1 MSDASSQPSVGSEP
15 LLFSFNDLGSRRV
28 IADFSAGYLS
38 SDGGMLFLRQI
49 DEGLGISRSLA
60 RCFSDAR
67 NPLFIEHSVREL
79 VAQRLLGLAAGYED
93 LNDHNLL
100 RLDPLFAVAVG
111 KEDPLGSKRAPEDQ
125 GKALA
130 SASTLNRLELGNNKN
145 SRCHKISANHEAIED
160 NLLGM
165 GVRCLPRHSLEV
177 VLDLDTTDDPLH
189 GHQEGRFFHGFYGC
203 YCYLPL
209 FAFVGSVP
217 LWAQLRTS
225 EGDAARGAVDAL
237 KKLVAAVRKRCR
249 KARII
254 VRADSGFCREE
265 IMAWCETQQPV
276 VYYCLGLARNS
287 RLGELIDEKFARV
300 RESAIL
306 CGGVARGFTEFQYQT
321 LKSWTRSRRVIAK
334 VEVLQ
339 EKDNPRFIVT
349 NLPAEGFEN
358 QQQQSVDRF
367 GAQKCYEDFYCAR
380 GDMENQIKQQYLD
393 LEADRTSSHWMASN
407 QLRLWFSAF
416 ALLIFQRLRTLA
428 LAGTQLAKATA
439 GTIRQRLLKIG
450 ALVTVSTRRVYV
462 RLASA
467 FPLQKLFAQV
477 HRALMGLVAE
487 DG

>member
-1 MSDASSQPSVGSEP
+1 MSTPSLQPSVCSEP

-38 SDGGMLFLRQI
+38 SDGGMLLLRQI

-60 RCFSDAR
+60 RCFDDAR
-67 NPLFIEHSVREL
+67 NPLLIEHSVREL
-79 VAQRLLGLAAGYED
+79 VAQRLLGMAAGYED

-111 KEDPLGSKRAPEDQ
+111 KEDPLGSGRAEKDQ

-130 SASTLNRLELGNNKN
+130 SAPTLNRLELGNNKN
-145 SRCHKISANHEAIED
+145 TPCHKISADHEAIEED
-160 NLLGM
+160 LLRM
-165 GVRCLPRHSLEV
+165 GVRCLPKHSLEV
-177 VLDLDTTDDPLH
+177 VIDLDTTDDPLH

-225 EGDAARGAVDAL
+225 DGDAAHGAVDAL
-237 KKLVAAVRKRCR
+237 KKIVAAVRKRCP

-254 VRADSGFCREE
+254 VRADSGFCRQEL
-265 IMAWCETQQPV
+265 MAWCETQQPV

-287 RLGELIDEKFARV
+287 RLRELIDEKFARV

-321 LKSWTRSRRVIAK
+321 LKSLTRSRRVIAK
-334 VEVLQ
+334 AEILQ
-339 EKDNPRFIVT
+339 DKDNPRFIVT
-349 NLPAEGFEN
+349 NLPAEGFED
-358 QQQQSVDRF
+358 QQQSADRF
-367 GAQKCYEDFYCAR
+367 CAQKCYEDFYCAR

-416 ALLIFQRLRTLA
+416 ALLLFQRLRTLG
-428 LAGTQLAKATA
+428 LQGTELAKATA

-477 HRALMGLVAE
+477 HRALAGLVAE

>member
-1 MSDASSQPSVGSEP
+1 MSNPSPQPSVGSEP

-28 IADFSAGYLS
+28 MADFSAGYLS

-49 DEGLGISRSLA
+49 DEGLGLSRSLA

-93 LNDHNLL
+93 LNDHHLL

-111 KEDPLGSKRAPEDQ
+111 KEDPLGSERAPEDQ

-130 SASTLNRLELGNNKN
+130 SPSTLNRLELGNNKN
-145 SRCHKISANHEAIED
+145 TCCHKISANHETIED
-160 NLLGM
+160 NLLLM
-165 GVRCLPRHSLEV
+165 GVRCLPKHSLEV
-177 VLDLDTTDDPLH
+177 VIDLDTTDDPLH

-217 LWAQLRTS
+217 LWAQLRS
-225 EGDAARGAVDAL
+225 SDGDVARGAVDAL
-237 KKLVAAVRKRCR
+237 KKIVAAVRKRCR

-254 VRADSGFCREE
+254 LRADSGFCREE
-265 IMAWCETQQPV
+265 LMAWCETQQPV

-287 RLGELIDEKFARV
+287 RLRELIDEKFARV

-321 LKSWTRSRRVIAK
+321 LKSWTCSRRVIAK
-334 VEVLQ
+334 AEVLQ
-339 EKDNPRFIVT
+339 DKDNPRFIVT
-349 NLPAEGFEN
+349 NLPAEGFED
-358 QQQQSVDRF
+358 QEQSPDRF
-367 GAQKCYEDFYCAR
+367 CAQKCYENFYCAR

-407 QLRLWFSAF
+407 QLRLWLSAF
-416 ALLIFQRLRTLA
+416 ALLLFQRLRTLA
-428 LAGTQLAKATA
+428 LRGTELANATA

-467 FPLQKLFAQV
+467 FPLQNLFAQV
-477 HRALMGLVAE
+477 HRALAGLVAE

>member
-1 MSDASSQPSVGSEP
+1 MSVSSFQSSQVPEP
-15 LLFSFNDLGSRRV
+15 LLFNNLASRQV
-28 IADFSAGYLS
+28 LSDFSAGHLS
-38 SDGGMLFLRQI
+38 SDGGILLLRQI
-49 DEGLGISRSLA
+49 DEGLGISRKLA
-60 RCFSDAR
+60 NCFRDQR
-67 NPLFIEHSVREL
+67 NPLFIEHSLREL

-111 KEDPLGSKRAPEDQ
+111 KEDPLGVNRAAQDQ

-130 SASTLNRLELGNNKN
+130 SASTLNRLELGNNRN
-145 SRCHKISANHEAIED
+145 TRCHKISADHEAIED
-160 NLLGM
+160 TLLLM
-165 GVRCLPRHSLEV
+165 GVRCLSKDSREV
-177 VLDLDTTDDPLH
+177 VIDLDATDDPLH
-189 GHQEGRFFHGFYGC
+189 GHQEGRFFHGFYGS

-225 EGDAARGAVDAL
+225 DGDVARGAVEAL
-237 KKLVAAVRKRCR
+237 KKIVVALRKRCP

-265 IMAWCETQQPV
+265 IMAWCEAQEPRV
-276 VYYCLGLARNS
+276 HYCLGLARNR
-287 RLGELIDEKFARV
+287 RLVELVEEKFARV

-306 CGGVARGFTEFQYQT
+306 CGGVARGFTEFPYQT
-321 LKSWTRSRRVIAK
+321 LKSWTRPRRVIAK
-334 VEVLQ
+334 AEVLQ
-339 EKDNPRFIVT
+339 DKDNPRFIVT
-349 NLPAEGFEN
+349 DLPVNGFED
-358 QQQQSVDRF
+358 QQPQCVDRF
-367 GAQKCYEDFYCAR
+367 CAQKCYEDFYCAR

-393 LEADRTSSHWMASN
+393 LDADRTSTHWMASN
-407 QLRLWFSAF
+407 QLRLWLSTF

-428 LAGTQLAKATA
+428 LQGTQLAKATA

-450 ALVTVSTRRVYV
+450 AMVTVSTRRVYV

-467 FPLQKLFAQV
+467 FPLQNIFVQAHQ
-477 HRALMGLVAE
+477 ALAALAPE

>member
-1 MSDASSQPSVGSEP
+1 MSTASPLAATLIEP
-15 LLFSFNDLGSRRV
+15 LLFNNLASRQV
-28 IADFSAGYLS
+28 VADFTAGHVS
-38 SDGGMLFLRQI
+38 TDGGMLLLRQI

-60 RCFSDAR
+60 GCFGDHR
-67 NPLFIEHSVREL
+67 NPLFTEHSVREL

-111 KEDPLGSKRAPEDQ
+111 KEDPLGTGRAPQDQ

-130 SASTLNRLELGNNKN
+130 SASSLNRLELGNNKN
-145 SRCHKISANHEAIED
+145 TRCHKISANHEAIKD
-160 NLLGM
+160 DLLRM
-165 GVRCLPRHSLEV
+165 GVRCLPKHSLEV
-177 VLDLDTTDDPLH
+177 VIDLDATDDPLH

-209 FAFVGSVP
+209 CAFVGSVP

-225 EGDAARGAVDAL
+225 DGDAARGAVDAL
-237 KKLVAAVRKRCR
+237 KKIVAAVRKRCR

-265 IMAWCETQQPV
+265 IMVWCEEEQPV

-287 RLGELIDEKFARV
+287 RLRELIDEKFARV

-334 VEVLQ
+334 AEVLQ
-339 EKDNPRFIVT
+339 DKDNPRFIVT
-349 NLPAEGFEN
+349 NLPAKGFD
-358 QQQQSVDRF
+358 QDPDSLDRF
-367 GAQKCYEDFYCAR
+367 GAQKCYEMLYCAR

-407 QLRLWFSAF
+407 QLRLWFSVF
-416 ALLIFQRLRTLA
+416 ALLLFQRLRTLA
-428 LAGTQLAKATA
+428 LQGTELANATA

-450 ALVTVSTRRVYV
+450 ALVRVSTRRVYV

-477 HRALMGLVAE
+477 HRALAGLVAE
-487 DG
+487 EG

>member
-1 MSDASSQPSVGSEP
+1 MSTPSPQPSVCSEP
-15 LLFSFNDLGSRRV
+15 LLFSFNDLGSRQV

-60 RCFSDAR
+60 RCFYDAR
-67 NPLFIEHSVREL
+67 NPLLIEHSVREL
-79 VAQRLLGLAAGYED
+79 VAQRLLGMAAGYED
-93 LNDHNLL
+93 LNDHHLL

-111 KEDPLGSKRAPEDQ
+111 KEDPLGSGRAPEDQ

-145 SRCHKISANHEAIED
+145 TRCHKISADHEAIED
-160 NLLGM
+160 TLLRM
-165 GVRCLPRHSLEV
+165 GVRCLSKDSLEV
-177 VLDLDTTDDPLH
+177 VIDLDTTDDPLH

-209 FAFVGSVP
+209 LAFVGPVP
-217 LWAQLRTS
+217 LWAQLRSS
-225 EGDAARGAVDAL
+225 EGDAAHGAVDAL
-237 KKLVAAVRKRCR
+237 KKIVAAVRKRCP

-254 VRADSGFCREE
+254 VRADSSFCREE
-265 IMAWCETQQPV
+265 LMAWCETQEPV
-276 VYYCLGLARNS
+276 VHYCLGLARNS
-287 RLGELIDEKFARV
+287 RLRELIEQKFARV

-334 VEVLQ
+334 AEVLQ
-339 EKDNPRFIVT
+339 DKDNPRFIVT
-349 NLPAEGFEN
+349 NLPAEGFAD
-358 QQQQSVDRF
+358 QQCDRF
-367 GAQKCYEDFYCAR
+367 CAQKCYEDFYCAR

-416 ALLIFQRLRTLA
+416 ALLLFQRLRTLA
-428 LAGTQLAKATA
+428 LGGTELAKATA

-477 HRALMGLVAE
+477 HRALAGLVAE

>member
-1 MSDASSQPSVGSEP
+1 MRAWASRAAWLVAFAIP
-15 LLFSFNDLGSRRV
+15 
-28 IADFSAGYLS
+28 
-38 SDGGMLFLRQI
+38 
-49 DEGLGISRSLA
+49 
-60 RCFSDAR
+60 R
-67 NPLFIEHSVREL
+67 NPLFTEHSVREL

-111 KEDPLGSKRAPEDQ
+111 KEDPLGSRRAPQDQ

-145 SRCHKISANHEAIED
+145 TRCHKISADHEAIED
-160 NLLGM
+160 TLLRK
-165 GVRCLPRHSLEV
+165 GVRCLPKESLEV
-177 VLDLDTTDDPLH
+177 VIDLDTTDDPLH

-225 EGDAARGAVDAL
+225 DGDAARGAVDAL
-237 KKLVAAVRKRCR
+237 KKIVAAVRKRCP
-249 KARII
+249 KAHII

-265 IMAWCETQQPV
+265 IMAWCETQQPA

-287 RLGELIDEKFARV
+287 RLVELIDEKFARV

-334 VEVLQ
+334 AEVLQ
-339 EKDNPRFIVT
+339 DKDNPRFIVS
-349 NLPAEGFEN
+349 NLPAKGFD
-358 QQQQSVDRF
+358 QDPDSLDRF
-367 GAQKCYEDFYCAR
+367 GAQKCYEMLYCAR

-393 LEADRTSSHWMASN
+393 LEADRTSTHWMASN

-416 ALLIFQRLRTLA
+416 ALLLIQRLRTLA
-428 LAGTQLAKATA
+428 LRGTQLANATA

-450 ALVTVSTRRVYV
+450 AMVTVSTRRVYV

-467 FPLQKLFAQV
+467 FPLQSLFAQA
-477 HRALMGLVAE
+477 HRALAGLVVE

>member
-1 MSDASSQPSVGSEP
+1 MPTASPQPLTALIEP
-15 LLFSFNDLGSRRV
+15 LLFNSLASRQV
-28 IADFSAGYLS
+28 VTDFSAGHVS
-38 SDGGMLFLRQI
+38 SDGGMLLLRQI

-60 RCFSDAR
+60 GCFRDHR
-67 NPLFIEHSVREL
+67 NPLFTEHSVREL

-111 KEDPLGSKRAPEDQ
+111 KEDPLGSRRAPQDQ

-145 SRCHKISANHEAIED
+145 TRCHKISADHEAIED
-160 NLLGM
+160 TLLLKGA
-165 GVRCLPRHSLEV
+165 RCLPKDSLEV
-177 VLDLDTTDDPLH
+177 IIDLDTTDDPLH

-225 EGDAARGAVDAL
+225 QGDAARGAVDAL
-237 KKLVAAVRKRCR
+237 KKIVSAVRKRCP
-249 KARII
+249 KAHII

-265 IMAWCETQQPV
+265 IMAWCETQQPA

-287 RLGELIDEKFARV
+287 RLVELIDEKFARV

-334 VEVLQ
+334 AEVLQ
-339 EKDNPRFIVT
+339 DKDNPRFIVS
-349 NLPAEGFEN
+349 NLPAKGFD
-358 QQQQSVDRF
+358 QDPDSLDRF
-367 GAQKCYEDFYCAR
+367 GAQKCYEMLYCAR

-393 LEADRTSSHWMASN
+393 LEADRTSTHWMASN
-407 QLRLWFSAF
+407 QLRLWLSAF
-416 ALLIFQRLRTLA
+416 ALLLIQRLRTLA
-428 LAGTQLAKATA
+428 LRGTQLANATA

-450 ALVTVSTRRVYV
+450 AMVTVSTRRVYV

-467 FPLQKLFAQV
+467 FPLQSLFAQA
-477 HRALMGLVAE
+477 HRALAGLVVE

>member
-1 MSDASSQPSVGSEP
+1 MSTASPLAATLIEP
-15 LLFSFNDLGSRRV
+15 LLFNNLASRQV
-28 IADFSAGYLS
+28 VTDFSAGHVS
-38 SDGGMLFLRQI
+38 TDGGMLLLRQI

-60 RCFSDAR
+60 GCFHDHR
-67 NPLFIEHSVREL
+67 NPLFTEHSVREL

-111 KEDPLGSKRAPEDQ
+111 KEDPLGSGRAPQDQ

-130 SASTLNRLELGNNKN
+130 SAPTLNRLELGNNKN
-145 SRCHKISANHEAIED
+145 SRCHKISADHEAIED
-160 NLLGM
+160 DLLRM
-165 GVRCLPRHSLEV
+165 GARCLPKHSLEV
-177 VLDLDTTDDPLH
+177 VIDLDTTDDPLH
-189 GHQEGRFFHGFYGC
+189 GNQEGRFFHGFYGC

-237 KKLVAAVRKRCR
+237 KKIVAAVRKRCR

-287 RLGELIDEKFARV
+287 RLVELIDEKFARV

-321 LKSWTRSRRVIAK
+321 LKSWTCSRRVIAK

-339 EKDNPRFIVT
+339 DKDNPRFIVT
-349 NLPAEGFEN
+349 NLPAKGFEER
-358 QQQQSVDRF
+358 QQQSPDRF
-367 GAQKCYEDFYCAR
+367 CAQKCYEDFYCAR

-416 ALLIFQRLRTLA
+416 ALLLFQRLRTLA
-428 LAGTQLAKATA
+428 LGGTELANATA
-439 GTIRQRLLKIG
+439 GTIRQRFLKIG

-467 FPLQKLFAQV
+467 FPLQKLFAQA
-477 HRALMGLVAE
+477 HRALAVLAPEEG
-487 DG
+487 

>member
-1 MSDASSQPSVGSEP
+1 
-15 LLFSFNDLGSRRV
+15 
-28 IADFSAGYLS
+28 
-38 SDGGMLFLRQI
+38 
-49 DEGLGISRSLA
+49 
-60 RCFSDAR
+60 
-67 NPLFIEHSVREL
+67 
-79 VAQRLLGLAAGYED
+79 
-93 LNDHNLL
+93 
-100 RLDPLFAVAVG
+100 
-111 KEDPLGSKRAPEDQ
+111 
-125 GKALA
+125 
-130 SASTLNRLELGNNKN
+130 
-145 SRCHKISANHEAIED
+145 
-160 NLLGM
+160 M
-165 GVRCLPRHSLEV
+165 GVRCLPKHSLEV
-177 VLDLDTTDDPLH
+177 VIDLDATDDPLH

-225 EGDAARGAVDAL
+225 DGDAARGAVDAL
-237 KKLVAAVRKRCR
+237 KKIVAAVRKRCR

-287 RLGELIDEKFARV
+287 RLRELIDEKFARV

-334 VEVLQ
+334 AEVLQ
-339 EKDNPRFIVT
+339 DKDNPRFIVT
-349 NLPAEGFEN
+349 NLPAEGFED
-358 QQQQSVDRF
+358 QPQSADRF
-367 GAQKCYEDFYCAR
+367 CAQKCYEDFYCAR
-380 GDMENQIKQQYLD
+380 GDTENQIKQQYLD

-416 ALLIFQRLRTLA
+416 ALLLFQRLRTLA
-428 LAGTQLAKATA
+428 LQGTELANATA

-450 ALVTVSTRRVYV
+450 ALVRVSTRRVYV

-477 HRALMGLVAE
+477 HRALAGLVAE

>member
-1 MSDASSQPSVGSEP
+1 MSTPSLQPSVCSEP

-38 SDGGMLFLRQI
+38 SDGGMLLLRQI

-60 RCFSDAR
+60 RCFDDAR
-67 NPLFIEHSVREL
+67 NPLLIEHSVREL
-79 VAQRLLGLAAGYED
+79 VAQRLLGMAAGYED

-111 KEDPLGSKRAPEDQ
+111 KEDPLGSGRAEKDQ

-130 SASTLNRLELGNNKN
+130 SAPTLNRLELGNNKN
-145 SRCHKISANHEAIED
+145 TPCHKISADHEAIEED
-160 NLLGM
+160 LLRM
-165 GVRCLPRHSLEV
+165 GVRCLPKHSLEV
-177 VLDLDTTDDPLH
+177 VIDLDTTDDPLH

-225 EGDAARGAVDAL
+225 DGDAAHGAVDAL
-237 KKLVAAVRKRCR
+237 KKIVAAVRKRCP

-254 VRADSGFCREE
+254 VRADSGFCRQEL
-265 IMAWCETQQPV
+265 MAWCETQQPV

-287 RLGELIDEKFARV
+287 RLRELIDEKFARV

-334 VEVLQ
+334 AEILQ
-339 EKDNPRFIVT
+339 DKDNPRFIVT
-349 NLPAEGFEN
+349 NLPAEGFED
-358 QQQQSVDRF
+358 QQQSADRF
-367 GAQKCYEDFYCAR
+367 CAQKCYEDFYCAR

-393 LEADRTSSHWMASN
+393 LEADRTSSHWLASN

-416 ALLIFQRLRTLA
+416 ALLLFQRLRTLA
-428 LAGTQLAKATA
+428 LQGTELANATA

-450 ALVTVSTRRVYV
+450 ALVRVSTRRVYV

-467 FPLQKLFAQV
+467 FPLQNLFAEV
-477 HRALMGLVAE
+477 HRALAGLVAE

>member
-1 MSDASSQPSVGSEP
+1 MSTPSLQPSVCSEP

-38 SDGGMLFLRQI
+38 SDGGMLLLRQI

-60 RCFSDAR
+60 RCFDDAR
-67 NPLFIEHSVREL
+67 NPLLIEHSVREL
-79 VAQRLLGLAAGYED
+79 VAQRLLGMAAGYED

-111 KEDPLGSKRAPEDQ
+111 KEDPLGSGRAEKDQ

-130 SASTLNRLELGNNKN
+130 SAPTLNRLELGNNKN
-145 SRCHKISANHEAIED
+145 TPCHKISADHEAIEED
-160 NLLGM
+160 LLRM
-165 GVRCLPRHSLEV
+165 GVRCLPKHSLEV
-177 VLDLDTTDDPLH
+177 VIDLDTTDDPLH

-225 EGDAARGAVDAL
+225 DGDAAHGAVDAL
-237 KKLVAAVRKRCR
+237 KKIVAAVRKRCP

-254 VRADSGFCREE
+254 VRADSGFCLQEL
-265 IMAWCETQQPV
+265 MAWCETQQPV

-287 RLGELIDEKFARV
+287 RLRELIDEKFARV

-334 VEVLQ
+334 AEILQ
-339 EKDNPRFIVT
+339 DKDNPRFIVT
-349 NLPAEGFEN
+349 NLPAEGFED
-358 QQQQSVDRF
+358 QQQSADRF
-367 GAQKCYEDFYCAR
+367 CAQKCYEDFYCAR

-416 ALLIFQRLRTLA
+416 ALLLFQRLRTLG
-428 LAGTQLAKATA
+428 LQGTELAKATA

-477 HRALMGLVAE
+477 HRALAGLVAE

>member
-1 MSDASSQPSVGSEP
+1 MSTASPLAATLIEP
-15 LLFSFNDLGSRRV
+15 LLFNSLASRQV
-28 IADFSAGYLS
+28 VTDFSAGHVS
-38 SDGGMLFLRQI
+38 SDGGMLLLRQI

-60 RCFSDAR
+60 GCFRDHR
-67 NPLFIEHSVREL
+67 NPLFTEHSVREL

-111 KEDPLGSKRAPEDQ
+111 KEDPLGSRRAPQDQ

-145 SRCHKISANHEAIED
+145 TRCHKISANHEAIED
-160 NLLGM
+160 TLLLKGA
-165 GVRCLPRHSLEV
+165 RCLPKDSLEV
-177 VLDLDTTDDPLH
+177 IIDLDTTDDPLH

-225 EGDAARGAVDAL
+225 QGDAARGAVDAL
-237 KKLVAAVRKRCR
+237 KKIVSAVRKRCP
-249 KARII
+249 KAHII

-265 IMAWCETQQPV
+265 IMAWCETQQPA

-287 RLGELIDEKFARV
+287 RLVELIDEKFARV

-334 VEVLQ
+334 AEVLQ
-339 EKDNPRFIVT
+339 DKDNPRFIVS
-349 NLPAEGFEN
+349 NLPAKGFD
-358 QQQQSVDRF
+358 QDPDSLDRF
-367 GAQKCYEDFYCAR
+367 GAQKCYEMLYCAR

-393 LEADRTSSHWMASN
+393 LEADRTSTHWMASN

-416 ALLIFQRLRTLA
+416 ALLLIQRLRTLA
-428 LAGTQLAKATA
+428 LRGTQLANATA

-450 ALVTVSTRRVYV
+450 AMVTVSTRRVYV

-467 FPLQKLFAQV
+467 FPLQSLFAQA
-477 HRALMGLVAE
+477 HRALAGLVVE

>member
-1 MSDASSQPSVGSEP
+1 MATPSPQLSSKFQP
-15 LLFSFNDLGSRRV
+15 LLFNSLAARQV
-28 IADFSAGYLS
+28 VTDFSAGHLS
-38 SDGGMLFLRQI
+38 SDGGMLLLRQI

-60 RCFSDAR
+60 GCFSDLR
-67 NPLFIEHSVREL
+67 NPLLIEHSVREL

-93 LNDHNLL
+93 LNDHSLL

-111 KEDPLGSKRAPEDQ
+111 KEDPLGTGRVSQDQ

-130 SASTLNRLELGNNKN
+130 SASTLNRLELGNNKKTAY
-145 SRCHKISANHEAIED
+145 HKISAHHESIEGT
-160 NLLGM
+160 LLRK
-165 GVRCLPRHSLEV
+165 GVSCLPKHSKEV
-177 VLDLDTTDDPLH
+177 VIDLDASDDPLH
-189 GHQEGRFFHGFYGC
+189 GQQEGRFFHGYYGC

-217 LWAQLRTS
+217 LWAELRTS
-225 EGDAARGAVDAL
+225 DGDAARGAVDAL
-237 KKLVAAVRKRCR
+237 KKIVAAVRKRCR

-287 RLGELIDEKFARV
+287 RLRELIDEKFARV

-321 LKSWTRSRRVIAK
+321 LKSWTISRRVIGKA
-334 VEVLQ
+334 EVLGD
-339 EKDNPRFIVT
+339 KDNPRFIVT
-349 NLPAEGFEN
+349 NLAAKGFKD
-358 QQQQSVDRF
+358 QQQQQRIDRF
-367 GAQKCYEDFYCAR
+367 CAQKCYEDFYCAR

-416 ALLIFQRLRTLA
+416 AL
-428 LAGTQLAKATA
+428 
-439 GTIRQRLLKIG
+439 
-450 ALVTVSTRRVYV
+450 
-462 RLASA
+462 
-467 FPLQKLFAQV
+467 
-477 HRALMGLVAE
+477 
-487 DG
+487 